1 MEITVKE
8 FANSELITV
17 RGRVDSIEAP
27 RFAKALEDANHR
39 GKYNLV
45 IDMSG
50 LEYMSSAG
58 FRALAATQRNC
69 RRYNRGDIVLAQVP
83 PLIHDALDLVGFAEH
98 FSIFDRL
105 ESALDFVESG
115 TADVPA
121 SDSQNSS
128 SE

>member
-8 FANSELITV
+8 FANSELIIV
-17 RGRVDSIEAP
+17 KGRVDSIEAP
-27 RFAKALEDANHR
+27 RFAKALEDANHL

-45 IDMSG
+45 VDMSG

-69 RRYNRGDIVLAQVP
+69 RRYNRGDVVLAQVP
-83 PLIHDALDLVGFAEH
+83 PLVHEALDLVGFAEH
-98 FSIFDRL
+98 FTIFDRL
-105 ESALDFVESG
+105 ESALDFAESG
-115 TADVPA
+115 TADVPTGG
-121 SDSQNSS
+121 SQSS